1 MTALLRGLTGRAAA
15 AAAGLLVVLIA
26 TTSTNGF
33 AEPDIP
39 HGAGAQRSLE
49 AGIGS
54 YRDGAL
60 EVAVEAFSDALQQGD
75 LTAQQTAQAFYYR
88 GLSYRELGR
97 PGQGITDLSAAI
109 AVKNGLTK
117 AQLKDAI
124 RNRTGAYQEAGIAGK
139 ESVVTVAP
147 NQEEARVP
155 VAVPGH
161 RIPLPVAS
169 DGAGP
174 PEPDEWQTSS
184 IETHPQPQK
193 EEDLVAKLQKLF
205 LP

>member
-1 MTALLRGLTGRAAA
+1 MKALLCGLTVTAATAAA
-15 AAAGLLVVLIA
+15 AFVALLALA
-26 TTSTNGF
+26 STSGF

-60 EVAVEAFSDALQQGD
+60 EVAIEAFSDALQQGD
-75 LTAQQTAQAFYYR
+75 LSQQQTAEAFYYR

-97 PGQGITDLSAAI
+97 PGQAISDLSAAI
-109 AVKNGLTK
+109 AVRGGLSKT
-117 AQLKDAI
+117 QLKDAI
-124 RNRTGAYQEAGIAGK
+124 RNRAGAYQEAGIADK
-139 ESVVTVAP
+139 ESVVTAGP
-147 NQEEARVP
+147 SEPRVP
-155 VAVPGH
+155 VVVPVQ
-161 RIPLPVAS
+161 RVPLPAAS
-169 DGAGP
+169 DGQGP
-174 PEPDEWQTSS
+174 REPDEWQANS

-193 EEDLVAKLQKLF
+193 EEDFVTKLQKLI

>member
-1 MTALLRGLTGRAAA
+1 MTAHLRGLTLRAVVVT
-15 AAAGLLVVLIA
+15 AGLFVFLLAV
-26 TTSTNGF
+26 TSSSGF

-60 EVAVEAFSDALQQGD
+60 EVAVEALSDALQQGD
-75 LTAQQTAQAFYYR
+75 LSPQQTAQAFYFR
-88 GLSYRELGR
+88 GLSYRELRR
-97 PGQGITDLSAAI
+97 PGQAISDLSAAI
-109 AVKNGLTK
+109 AVKGGLSK
-117 AQLKDAI
+117 AQLKDAT
-124 RNRTGAYQEAGIAGK
+124 RNRAGAYQEAGITGK
-139 ESVVTVAP
+139 ESVITAGP
-147 NQEEARVP
+147 QDDARVP
-155 VAVPGH
+155 IAIPDHRVALPG
-161 RIPLPVAS
+161 AA
-169 DGAGP
+169 DTGAP

-193 EEDLVAKLQKLF
+193 EEDFVAKLQKLF

>member
-1 MTALLRGLTGRAAA
+1 MHALLRGSTVRAVAA
-15 AAAGLLVVLIA
+15 LAVLLAALLIL
-26 TTSTNGF
+26 TSTKGF

-39 HGAGAQRSLE
+39 HGAGAQRSLD

-75 LTAQQTAQAFYYR
+75 LSQQQLAQAFYYR

-97 PGQGITDLSAAI
+97 PGQAISDLSAAI
-109 AVKNGLTK
+109 AVKNGLSK
-117 AQLKDAI
+117 AQMKDAT
-124 RNRTGAYQEAGIAGK
+124 RNRTGAYQEAGISGK
-139 ESVVTVAP
+139 ESVVTAGANESRMPIAVP
-147 NQEEARVP
+147 VQRVP
-155 VAVPGH
+155 
-161 RIPLPVAS
+161 LPAAS

-174 PEPDEWQTSS
+174 HEPDEWQTSS
-184 IETHPQPQK
+184 IETHPQPQR
-193 EEDLVAKLQKLF
+193 EEDFVAKLQKLL